1 MSNTGTSPARV
12 SAALEL
18 QGARE
23 GLDAL
28 IRKSQSRRVWRPT
41 REQADDDAADA
52 VISRGGL
59 VRTCIL
65 CRKPFFSR
73 HIGKPHLPPL
83 RQRPPTGVR
92 VMSKSN
98 IISLRTRM
106 EISEYFLQIGGESY
120 RVRRAVESD
129 TNGGGFVVY
138 YDRAG
143 QPVVV
148 FCRGG

>member
-1 MSNTGTSPARV
+1 M
-12 SAALEL
+12 
-18 QGARE
+18 
-23 GLDAL
+23 
-28 IRKSQSRRVWRPT
+28 
-41 REQADDDAADA
+41 
-52 VISRGGL
+52 
-59 VRTCIL
+59 RTCIL

-83 RQRPPTGVR
+83 RPRPPTGVR

-129 TNGGGFVVY
+129 TNGGGFVMIY
-138 YDRAG
+138 ESAG
-143 QPVVV
+143 QPVLV
-148 FCRGG
+148 FSARYPDEHVGQLIVAWRTGFRQGLERGRSSEEVK